1 MRPPFTLTWARRVPQ
16 TLSDTPGRAASRG
29 RGHVTLSPENALS
42 SPGFLTWLKCHLPR
56 EASPWG
62 EALRLGPGVLS
73 EKSSADNQWFQ
84 CLSHQHV
91 THESRDGI
99 VPLLWSHT
107 ALDLGCRKRWMG
119 PWMGGGWIDGWVMDG
134 WVGGGWMDG

>member
-1 MRPPFTLTWARRVPQ
+1 M
-16 TLSDTPGRAASRG
+16 
-29 RGHVTLSPENALS
+29 TLSPENALS
-42 SPGFLTWLKCHLPR
+42 SPGFLTWLKCHLPS
-56 EASPWG
+56 EASPDP
-62 EALRLGPGVLS
+62 RLGPGVLS

-107 ALDLGCRKRWMG
+107 ALYLGCGKCWMD
-119 PWMGGGWIDGWVMDG
+119 PWMGDGWVMDG
-134 WVGGGWMDG
+134 WVGGGWIDG